1 MGNCARPS
9 IAPLFLRG
17 VWAAA
22 VIHGAALALDLDLG
36 LAVSRPWLDTVL
48 SKATQ
53 RPLSR
58 FAVSGLCGLV
68 HGCYAPETPCGP
80 ARSTPSGRSARRLL
94 GSGEWTMTTEYD
106 YEITP
111 ALSGLAGAGIC
122 VCWRTAKRS
131 VGVFSPCRNTAI
143 FGMKMRSRRYSIASM
158 RTP

>member
-36 LAVSRPWLDTVL
+36 LAVSRPWLLNVL

-68 HGCYAPETPCGP
+68 QGCYAPPKPPVAP
-80 ARSTPSGRSARRLL
+80 ARSAPSGRSARRLL
-94 GSGEWTMTTEYD
+94 GSGEGGD
-106 YEITP
+106 
-111 ALSGLAGAGIC
+111 LAAERLKGEKIPRFQDQGAG
-122 VCWRTAKRS
+122 
-131 VGVFSPCRNTAI
+131 
-143 FGMKMRSRRYSIASM
+143 YSIHGAVE
-158 RTP
+158 